1 MPQTVIEDYDVIY
14 MSQYESLFVG
24 KERKIWNPFSRKQKN
39 QPEVVIEYP
48 KNVTLK
54 SVLVENLFDDSTLLN
69 VSCFSDA
76 DPQGKFRLIVAD
88 VPVKRNGVV
97 DIDARL

>member
-24 KERKIWNPFSRKQKN
+24 KTRKIWNPFSRKQDKE
-39 QPEVVIEYP
+39 PEVIIEYP

-54 SVLVENLFDDSTLLN
+54 SVLIENLYEESTLLN
-69 VSCFSDA
+69 VSVYSDA
-76 DPQGKFRLIVAD
+76 DPQAKFR
-88 VPVKRNGVV
+88 
-97 DIDARL
+97 